1 MKETCSVESCER
13 PVHSQGSGYCMAHHS
28 RWVRT
33 GDVQAS
39 RPIRANVTG
48 GPEASFWAKVNKT
61 ETCWLW
67 TAGHFGNSGYGSFS
81 VRTPQ
86 GTKSTRAHR
95 YSYEMAH
102 GPIPE
107 GMHVLHRC
115 DTPLCVRPDHL
126 FLGTP
131 LENTR
136 DKVAKG
142 RMRRGDFK
150 GEANGHAKLT
160 ESDVRLI
167 RTRAAAGESQSALAR
182 EFRVTPQS
190 VCDIVKLRRWKHV
203 V

>member
-1 MKETCSVESCER
+1 VS
-13 PVHSQGSGYCMAHHS
+13 SGYCMAHYG
-28 RWVRT
+28 RWMRT
-33 GDVQAS
+33 GDVQAW
-39 RPIRANVTG
+39 RPIRTNVTG

-67 TAGHFGNSGYGSFS
+67 TAGQMGSSGYGTFS
-81 VRTPQ
+81 VRTPT
-86 GTKSTRAHR
+86 GTKSIRAHR
-95 YSYEMAH
+95 YSYEMTN

-115 DTPLCVRPDHL
+115 DTPLCVRPEHL

-131 LENTR
+131 LDNAR

-160 ESDVRLI
+160 AEIVRAI
-167 RTRAAAGESQSALAR
+167 RSRPAVRGSQAAMAR
-182 EFRVTPQS
+182 EYGITPQT
-190 VCDIVKLRRWKHV
+190 VQDIIKRRIWKHV
-203 V
+203 Q